1 MKTDIIIIGAGP
13 AGLTAAIYARRAGK
27 SVKIIEKSTFGG
39 QMTYSPKIENYPAF
53 EAISGIELAD
63 KMVTQA
69 LSLGAEIELE
79 EVVSVVKNGEG
90 DFTVTTTDGEHS
102 AASVIIAAGAE
113 HRRLGLEGEDDL
125 IGNGVSFCA
134 VCDGA
139 FYAGQTVA
147 VIGGGNSAVV
157 EASLLAETSKK
168 VVVVQN
174 LSALTAESAAVDA
187 LLAHNNVEVICDT
200 VVESYIVKDGA
211 FSGLVLKNAAGERS
225 ELAVDGVFIAIGLAP
240 ANAPFEKVGAIDA
253 RGYIEAGESCATG
266 TDGVFAVGDCRT
278 KAVRQISTATADGA
292 VAAVSACRYLD
303 SLK

>member
-27 SVKIIEKSTFGG
+27 SVKILEKSTFGG

-63 KMVTQA
+63 RMVTQA
-69 LSLGAEIELE
+69 LALGADVELE
-79 EVVSVVKNGEG
+79 EVISVTKNGEG
-90 DFTVTTTDGEHS
+90 DFTVATADGEHS

-113 HRRLGLEGEDDL
+113 HRRLGLEGEEAL

-168 VVVVQN
+168 VIVVQN
-174 LSALTAESAAVDA
+174 LATLTAEAAAVDA
-187 LLAHNNVEVICDT
+187 LLAHDNVEVICNS
-200 VVESYIVKDGA
+200 VVESYIVNDGA
-211 FSGLVLKNAAGERS
+211 FGGLVLKNTAGERS
-225 ELAVDGVFIAIGLAP
+225 ELIVDGAFIAIGLAP
-240 ANAPFEKVGAIDA
+240 ANAPFGKVGAIDE
-253 RGYIEAGESCATG
+253 RGYIEAGESCSTG

-278 KAVRQISTATADGA
+278 KTVRQISTAAADGA
-292 VAAVSACRYLD
+292 VAAVSACRYID

>member
-27 SVKIIEKSTFGG
+27 SVKIIERSTFGG

-113 HRRLGLEGEDDL
+113 HRRLGFGGEDDL
-125 IGNGVSFCA
+125 IGNEFVS
-134 VCDGA
+134 
-139 FYAGQTVA
+139 
-147 VIGGGNSAVV
+147 VV
-157 EASLLAETSKK
+157 YSTALTMVRIASRIF
-168 VVVVQN
+168 
-174 LSALTAESAAVDA
+174 ALTAS
-187 LLAHNNVEVICDT
+187 
-200 VVESYIVKDGA
+200 A
-211 FSGLVLKNAAGERS
+211 FSL
-225 ELAVDGVFIAIGLAP
+225 
-240 ANAPFEKVGAIDA
+240 
-253 RGYIEAGESCATG
+253 ESWQ
-266 TDGVFAVGDCRT
+266 V
-278 KAVRQISTATADGA
+278 
-292 VAAVSACRYLD
+292 
-303 SLK
+303 